1 MAGTVLCLRDVCL
14 READVAL
21 LRDPCSWLTDQ
32 IIAYVIEKL
41 NDGSGDGASDGGGF
55 RRPELFDASCSMLL
69 LYAPEVVMDA
79 RPAAVDA
86 PASVFVVNNN
96 DDPNRAFGG
105 THWSVLVYERRTRE
119 FYALD
124 SIRGANDA
132 AAEALASSLAPLLLG
147 SDDPRPPV
155 VRRHPMLPSQCNA
168 HDCGVYTCLFLE
180 ETAGWFSS
188 GDGDARAFAAVDF
201 RSKITEGRVGA
212 YKEKLLRMIDADVR
226 RHGR

>member
-1 MAGTVLCLRDVCL
+1 
-14 READVAL
+14 
-21 LRDPCSWLTDQ
+21 
-32 IIAYVIEKL
+32 
-41 NDGSGDGASDGGGF
+41 
-55 RRPELFDASCSMLL
+55 
-69 LYAPEVVMDA
+69 
-79 RPAAVDA
+79 
-86 PASVFVVNNN
+86 
-96 DDPNRAFGG
+96 
-105 THWSVLVYERRTRE
+105 VLVYERRTRE

-147 SDDPRPPV
+147 PDNPRPPV
-155 VRRHPMLPSQCNA
+155 VRRHPRLPSQRNA

-188 GDGDARAFAAVDF
+188 GDGDARAFVAVDF

-212 YKEKLLRMIDADVR
+212 YKEMLLQMIDTDVR